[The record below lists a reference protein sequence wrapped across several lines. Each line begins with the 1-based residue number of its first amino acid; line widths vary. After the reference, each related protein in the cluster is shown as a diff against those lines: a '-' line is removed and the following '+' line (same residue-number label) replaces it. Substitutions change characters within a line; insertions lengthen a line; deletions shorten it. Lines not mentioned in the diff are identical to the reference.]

1 MRMRSRYLPVSILT
15 LSLII
20 SVFLLAPRSEANDS
34 PPNRPTSPHA
44 TEEWLAGYE
53 QGWQRGQSDVL
64 DALRRALGEV
74 GVAGDVAR
82 AIVARVR
89 ARAEKSGGR

>member
-1 MRMRSRYLPVSILT
+1 MADESAPSIEIDGDPT
-15 LSLII
+15 
-20 SVFLLAPRSEANDS
+20 EANDS
-34 PPNRPTSPHA
+34 PPTRPTSPHA

-53 QGWQRGQSDVL
+53 QGWQRGQADVL

-74 GVAGDVAR
+74 GVTGDVAR

-89 ARAEKSGGR
+89 ARAEKSNAR

>member
-1 MRMRSRYLPVSILT
+1 MADDSAPSIEIDAEPT
-15 LSLII
+15 
-20 SVFLLAPRSEANDS
+20 EANDSS

-53 QGWQRGQSDVL
+53 QGWQRGQADVL
-64 DALRRALGEV
+64 DALRRSLGEV
-74 GVAGDVAR
+74 GVDGDVAR

-89 ARAEKSGGR
+89 ARTEKSGGR